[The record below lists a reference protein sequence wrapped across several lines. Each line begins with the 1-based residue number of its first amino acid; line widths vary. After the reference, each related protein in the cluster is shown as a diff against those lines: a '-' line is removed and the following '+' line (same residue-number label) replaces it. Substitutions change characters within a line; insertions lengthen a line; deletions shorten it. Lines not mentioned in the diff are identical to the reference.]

1 MILAGVLEVIWATAM
16 KMSNGFSKLV
26 PSIVTIA
33 GYIASAIFLSMALK
47 KIPLGTAYAIWT
59 GIGILGT
66 SLLGVLMFKEALS
79 LAQVIC
85 IALIATGIIGLKLL
99 A

>member
-1 MILAGVLEVIWATAM
+1 VLEVIWATAM

>member
-1 MILAGVLEVIWATAM
+1 MLEVIWATAM